1 MSHMGSI
8 ASILTCPR
16 YVRLAGNSG
25 NVDWLLNG
33 STLGV
38 IHLVYAQAADRGV
51 DGADVALNRIGHGRE
66 FREHQ
71 PRVIDRGPAWR
82 AFRADSSGM
91 RSPVPH
97 DPNTTSVMFTDGSA
111 PPGGPREI
119 ANSRFPAAG
128 LAPPTG
134 ASTIRLGDVATAV
147 AVPGVA

>member
-1 MSHMGSI
+1 MWAKWSRSPAVSGLTPPMTGLGSI
-8 ASILTCPR
+8 ASILTCAR

-71 PRVIDRGPAWR
+71 PRDIDRGPAWR

-91 RSPVPH
+91 RSPLSH
-97 DPNTTSVMFTDGSA
+97 IDPNTTSVM
-111 PPGGPREI
+111 
-119 ANSRFPAAG
+119 
-128 LAPPTG
+128 
-134 ASTIRLGDVATAV
+134 
-147 AVPGVA
+147 

>member
-1 MSHMGSI
+1 MSNAEWHPGMRKSRPTSGSAI

-25 NVDWLLNG
+25 NVDGLLNG

-66 FREHQ
+66 FRERQ

-91 RSPVPH
+91 RSPCP
-97 DPNTTSVMFTDGSA
+97 TSIRIRHPSCSPTVARRPADRERSPTAGF
-111 PPGGPREI
+111 PP
-119 ANSRFPAAG
+119 
-128 LAPPTG
+128 LA
-134 ASTIRLGDVATAV
+134 
-147 AVPGVA
+147 